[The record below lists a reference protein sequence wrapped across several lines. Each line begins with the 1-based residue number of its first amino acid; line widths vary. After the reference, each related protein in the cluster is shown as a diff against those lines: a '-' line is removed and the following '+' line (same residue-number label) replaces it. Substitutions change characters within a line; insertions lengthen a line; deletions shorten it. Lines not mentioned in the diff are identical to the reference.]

1 MMNFIAQSMRRFGLA
16 PDNKVKP
23 SNVTGTRAAAS
34 RSPIAHMMIGSKW
47 SKTTLQYPLDI
58 QGRSDQGHYMKF
70 YINETV
76 NVTPHKKGK
85 TPTMTPPSVYG
96 DDSWATKTIKLHK
109 KLGLKGY
116 Y

>member
-47 SKTTLQYPLDI
+47 SKTTLQYPLDN
-58 QGRSDQGHYMKF
+58 QGR
-70 YINETV
+70 
-76 NVTPHKKGK
+76 
-85 TPTMTPPSVYG
+85 
-96 DDSWATKTIKLHK
+96 
-109 KLGLKGY
+109 
-116 Y
+116 